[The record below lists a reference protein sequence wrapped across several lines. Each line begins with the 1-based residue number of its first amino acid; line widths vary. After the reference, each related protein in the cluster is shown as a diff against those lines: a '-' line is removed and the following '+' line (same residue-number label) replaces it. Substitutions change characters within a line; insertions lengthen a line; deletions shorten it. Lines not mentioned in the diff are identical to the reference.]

1 MFCSF
6 PFNFPFNSILHLSRF
21 VAILNTIEM
30 DVYIPDWIFIDITS
44 EKHYLH
50 EHIHFGGLNWSIK
63 IHSVTY
69 SFGAVE
75 NVFKKLKF
83 FIFNKMEISRLNKLI
98 YSTRTVYMY
107 MYHLWVCWYSQIKRI
122 TQRVVSMKSL
132 NIACTVP
139 WVFAKNKMLTFRNA
153 RSKKMQRVSG
163 YVPINCTVSIY

>member
-1 MFCSF
+1 M
-6 PFNFPFNSILHLSRF
+6 
-21 VAILNTIEM
+21 AILNTIEM

-153 RSKKMQRVSG
+153 RSQKIQRVSG